1 MTKTEAESLI
11 RQTQNLMRRGN
22 KESISTIPS
31 DNPRILYISEELRK
45 QLDLAVIVSL
55 FNALSE

>member
-11 RQTQNLMRRGN
+11 RQTHNLMRRGN
-22 KESISTIPS
+22 KESISTIPG

-45 QLDLAVIVSL
+45 QLDLAVIVLL
-55 FNALSE
+55 FNGLSE